1 MFVFLWIFILFYMV
15 QLFSLDLFTVEWDN
29 QICFHENQHTT
40 LIQFVLLLTVN
51 GYFMMVKNN
60 ELCNLVQQMSIDGT
74 RRFNLNGQLVGSDD
88 EQSNSVEEIVNLAKE
103 NNMAFIPMFKRA
115 FPAFY
120 ERLLQENPEMTIE
133 EFKLCA
139 LLKLGFTT
147 KDIANYRHMEVRSVQ
162 TKKSRLRKSF
172 AVSSNEDLY
181 MWIDQF

>member
-1 MFVFLWIFILFYMV
+1 MA
-15 QLFSLDLFTVEWDN
+15 QLFGLDLFIVEWDN
-29 QICFHENQHTT
+29 RICFHESQYTT
-40 LIQFVLLLTVN
+40 LIQFVLLLTFN
-51 GYFMMVKNN
+51 GYFVMLKNN
-60 ELCNLVQQMSIDGT
+60 ELCNLVRQRLHDT
-74 RRFNLNGQLVGSDD
+74 TPRFDLHAQLSESNY
-88 EQSNSVEEIVNLAKE
+88 EQLNSVEGIVNLAKE
-103 NNMAFIPMFKRA
+103 NNMAFIPMFKQA
-115 FPAFY
+115 FPEFY

-172 AVSSNEDLY
+172 AISPNEDLY